1 MKNFVPTLST
11 LLNKENLGLY
21 QMMKYHFGI
30 DNGVDSDS
38 SHNFP
43 LGTISELFCNHFSID
58 IKNSNLISSS
68 LELLNASF
76 EVHEDVRNGNTE
88 RFSKESLWWKYGPA
102 QAINVGDG
110 FQALSRS
117 VILEISDNL
126 DDYKELLKIISK
138 FDTSIIK
145 ICESENFELDLQEK
159 PVTTTEDYLSVAENK
174 FGTLLG
180 LAISIP
186 LIISKSKSDNYN
198 EIANYLMIYEKI
210 RQDVDFLSDDSPNDS
225 AKFGGIL
232 SKNKPL
238 PVILIF
244 EKGNATQK
252 RKIGEIY
259 LDRIIDPKKVP
270 EIKDLCI
277 ELDTINDS
285 IIMAEKY
292 KEKTDLKL
300 DELGFSDSSKNEIYE
315 NLSYL

>member
-1 MKNFVPTLST
+1 M
-11 LLNKENLGLY
+11 
-21 QMMKYHFGI
+21 
-30 DNGVDSDS
+30 
-38 SHNFP
+38 
-43 LGTISELFCNHFSID
+43 
-58 IKNSNLISSS
+58 
-68 LELLNASF
+68 
-76 EVHEDVRNGNTE
+76 
-88 RFSKESLWWKYGPA
+88 
-102 QAINVGDG
+102 
-110 FQALSRS
+110 
-117 VILEISDNL
+117 
-126 DDYKELLKIISK
+126 
-138 FDTSIIK
+138 
-145 ICESENFELDLQEK
+145 
-159 PVTTTEDYLSVAENK
+159 
-174 FGTLLG
+174 G

>member
-1 MKNFVPTLST
+1 MLLPFTKAHGTGNSFIIIYLPDCPQLKINPDLIQSLCNFNIGIGADGVLVLDNDDTYDFKMDYYNNDGSWETMCANGALCIIK
-11 LLNKENLGLY
+11 LL
-21 QMMKYHFGI
+21 
-30 DNGVDSDS
+30 
-38 SHNFP
+38 
-43 LGTISELFCNHFSID
+43 
-58 IKNSNLISSS
+58 
-68 LELLNASF
+68 
-76 EVHEDVRNGNTE
+76 
-88 RFSKESLWWKYGPA
+88 
-102 QAINVGDG
+102 
-110 FQALSRS
+110 
-117 VILEISDNL
+117 LEIGFKNTANIYS
-126 DDYKELLKIISK
+126 
-138 FDTSIIK
+138 TS
-145 ICESENFELDLQEK
+145 
-159 PVTTTEDYLSVAENK
+159 
-174 FGTLLG
+174 
-180 LAISIP
+180 
-186 LIISKSKSDNYN
+186 
-198 EIANYLMIYEKI
+198 
-210 RQDVDFLSDDSPNDS
+210 DS